1 MEERGQRAYACKFPL
16 CNSVAYR
23 KDRNKRFFKS
33 PSDQGIQQLWKTICN
48 IEPGVRCEN
57 FRICEDHFRVSDFR
71 GSRTLCPFA
80 VPKAVFN
87 DRVNDEHSYCGTDE
101 GISEVEIEDNVLPS
115 CDLKVLECDVSEEL
129 PSLAKPDLAVNEQ
142 CQNFESVEEVLPVS
156 NIITED
162 NQPSCSFAATEAR
175 GIRKRWKQPI
185 AYYFTASTISAVALK
200 QIIVKAVEK
209 LKSLG
214 LIVLAT
220 VCDQGATNRS
230 AMTQLCS
237 SVNDTPLGYHFEV
250 DGSKINCIFDPVHLL
265 KNTRNALI
273 ENFIEFAPGKR
284 ADFEHILMV
293 FESDQKKKFRSL
305 HKLSR
310 EDFNFKNSYTKMK
323 VSVAARQLSYSV
335 ACELETYVSHNQ
347 LPPNAVHTAEFVHLI
362 DQLFDS
368 CNGTTK
374 YSKRESKPLRCAIR
388 EDSPHINFWTDLLA
402 KINNWKII
410 NKATGKN
417 VTNQF
422 HFINGWKVTIRSII
436 AIWHDLQNLGLEYLC
451 GRVLNQDTVENL
463 FCCVRQHGI
472 ANTNPTC
479 FQFMSALKTYVLNNL
494 VMPRNSQSNCKDDGD
509 SLLDN
514 LMALL
519 KEGVQDDSVSATDV
533 VFEDESLEH
542 QDFFTNVNV
551 EDIQGLAYVSGYIV
565 KKMAVPDCA
574 PCKDALHSPDV
585 TPAHTTIMFRDDGK
599 RLVYAP
605 ESFIN
610 FVNGTNEPL
619 CLFLKTCATKN
630 FLEDQFKG
638 YCMSKDTF
646 QNFFTC
652 SSHSAQMLD
661 EFFKVSIPFL
671 IFKYVNEIN
680 KGSQHAATRA
690 LKKHVSKIQKFTS

>member
-1 MEERGQRAYACKFPL
+1 
-16 CNSVAYR
+16 
-23 KDRNKRFFKS
+23 
-33 PSDQGIQQLWKTICN
+33 
-48 IEPGVRCEN
+48 
-57 FRICEDHFRVSDFR
+57 
-71 GSRTLCPFA
+71 
-80 VPKAVFN
+80 
-87 DRVNDEHSYCGTDE
+87 
-101 GISEVEIEDNVLPS
+101 
-115 CDLKVLECDVSEEL
+115 
-129 PSLAKPDLAVNEQ
+129 
-142 CQNFESVEEVLPVS
+142 
-156 NIITED
+156 
-162 NQPSCSFAATEAR
+162 
-175 GIRKRWKQPI
+175 
-185 AYYFTASTISAVALK
+185 
-200 QIIVKAVEK
+200 
-209 LKSLG
+209 
-214 LIVLAT
+214 
-220 VCDQGATNRS
+220 
-230 AMTQLCS
+230 
-237 SVNDTPLGYHFEV
+237 
-250 DGSKINCIFDPVHLL
+250 
-265 KNTRNALI
+265 
-273 ENFIEFAPGKR
+273 
-284 ADFEHILMV
+284 MV

-347 LPPNAVHTAEFVHLI
+347 LPPSAVHTAEFVHLI

-374 YSKRESKPLRCAIR
+374 YSKRESKPLKCAIR

-451 GRVLNQDTVENL
+451 GY
-463 FCCVRQHGI
+463 I
-472 ANTNPTC
+472 
-479 FQFMSALKTYVLNNL
+479 
-494 VMPRNSQSNCKDDGD
+494 
-509 SLLDN
+509 
-514 LMALL
+514 
-519 KEGVQDDSVSATDV
+519 
-533 VFEDESLEH
+533 
-542 QDFFTNVNV
+542 
-551 EDIQGLAYVSGYIV
+551 GYIV

-585 TPAHTTIMFRDDGK
+585 TPAHTTIMFRDYGK
-599 RLVYAP
+599 RLVYAS

-610 FVNGTNEPL
+610 FVNGTNELL
-619 CLFLKTCATKN
+619 CLFLKTCANKN
-630 FLEDQFKG
+630 SLEDQFKG